1 MNSVLGITWA
11 ASPAENES
19 QHSFNIYECNL
30 EYEIIN
36 CIDSIELDFIPYQLT
51 HTSYNTNQDPC
62 FILSGSDNK
71 IHIFCYNQEQ
81 TFTEVEA
88 DDIFPEFVKELPSI
102 ALNVAFKYHGS
113 KRYRNW
119 NESDLTNF
127 PLSTIVVF
135 HFWKYIKK
143 CIYLFHLFHWKVYWC
158 WTGMWNF
165 YYFYCWS
172 WFQWNSGKTDI

>member
-1 MNSVLGITWA
+1 MRLNSVLGITWA

-51 HTSYNTNQDPC
+51 HTSYNPNQDPC
-62 FILSGSDNK
+62 FVLSGSDNK

-113 KRYRNW
+113 KRYKVQC
-119 NESDLTNF
+119 LILLLFFTN
-127 PLSTIVVF
+127 
-135 HFWKYIKK
+135 
-143 CIYLFHLFHWKVYWC
+143 
-158 WTGMWNF
+158 
-165 YYFYCWS
+165 
-172 WFQWNSGKTDI
+172 